1 MTASQPSAEKI
12 RRRAYQLYRDRGSRP
27 GYAIDD
33 WLQAEYELTQLP
45 IRKLAELPA
54 NPKSGADRPIVGLVH
69 LALFIGENS

>member
-33 WLQAEYELTQLP
+33 WLQAERELQ
-45 IRKLAELPA
+45 ILAAAASPDAEPA
-54 NPKSGADRPIVGLVH
+54 PGDQDAIDERAAS
-69 LALFIGENS
+69 